1 MCLGFET
8 FFGSPGVGPGT
19 LASRV
24 GVGVEIPLLCATQ
37 VSGLLDTLDVY
48 YTDINEGE

>member
-8 FFGSPGVGPGT
+8 IFGSRGASPGT

-24 GVGVEIPLLCATQ
+24 GVGVEIPLLCAAQ
-37 VSGLLDTLDVY
+37 VSSLLDTLDVY
-48 YTDINEGE
+48 YADITQGE